1 MRALVFLSLLAVAL
15 GFTNRNLNLNSNQQH
30 AFFSKAKANKANDGT
45 TGTGL
50 FMAMPWQKELLS
62 PEQAALQQQLR
73 NKDYLAAKQRAE
85 RFRQAEDAQRLAD
98 ESRARM
104 FQASGTTPSAAE
116 SKNARKKQPSKI
128 EKEATVLAVLRAL
141 YVPWLGL
148 LSKRFK

>member
-15 GFTNRNLNLNSNQQH
+15 GFTNQNLNSNQQR
-30 AFFSKAKANKANDGT
+30 AFVSSSEEAGGT
-45 TGTGL
+45 TTTGL
-50 FMAMPWQKELLS
+50 FLMMPWQKVLLS
-62 PEQAALQQQLR
+62 PEQAALQEQLR

-85 RFRQAEDAQRLAD
+85 RLRQAEYAQRLAD

-116 SKNARKKQPSKI
+116 SKNAKKKRRLDASKQG
-128 EKEATVLAVLRAL
+128 KEATVLAVFQAL

-148 LSKRFK
+148 FSNRFK